1 MELRVPLIRMLK
13 QLMEDTLVI
22 HQQGAGYYTCA
33 PIASRYNKLLAQT
46 RAMFSSHNVE
56 ALVATFEDIPDSDPT
71 DPSEKQKVLQGIR
84 IEIGQLLTLLE
95 YIGEAQKQEEGKTP

>member
-1 MELRVPLIRMLK
+1 MELRIPLIRMLK
-13 QLMEDTLVI
+13 QLMEDTMVI

-33 PIASRYNKLLAQT
+33 PIAHRYNKLLAQT
-46 RAMFSSHNVE
+46 KVMYGKHGVNGLLE
-56 ALVATFEDIPDSDPT
+56 TFEDIPDSDPT